1 MINKILAAIF
11 GTQHERDVKRMLPIV
26 AEINA
31 LEPGVS
37 ALSDEELR
45 GKTATFRER
54 LKPVVEAVDAAK
66 REIGLSEEAQAAHKV
81 AKQDLQDALDAL
93 LPEAFAVCLDAGRRV
108 LNIRHFDV
116 LPLVVILC

>member
-31 LEPGVS
+31 LEPEVS

-54 LKPVVEAVDAAK
+54 LKPIVEAVDAAK
-66 REIGLSEEAQAAHKV
+66 RDVGLSEEGQAALKV
-81 AKQDLQDALDAL
+81 AKQDLHDALDAL
-93 LPEAFAVCLDAGRRV
+93 LPASACST
-108 LNIRHFDV
+108 
-116 LPLVVILC
+116 